1 MEGRGRGEKERGRD
15 GRGERQGESG
25 GERDREGEREKR
37 DLSTPH
43 IRELLLISNMPQ
55 IVIIMS
61 IW

>member
-1 MEGRGRGEKERGRD
+1 MGAGVGR
-15 GRGERQGESG
+15 
-25 GERDREGEREKR
+25 ERDREGEREKR

-55 IVIIMS
+55 IVIIMA